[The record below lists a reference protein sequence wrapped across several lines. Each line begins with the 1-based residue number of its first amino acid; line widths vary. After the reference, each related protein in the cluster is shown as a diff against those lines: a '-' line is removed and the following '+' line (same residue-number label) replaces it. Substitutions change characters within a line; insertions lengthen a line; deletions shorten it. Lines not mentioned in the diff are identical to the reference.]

1 MAGLRLYLLGNPRL
15 ERNDKPVAIARR
27 KALALLAYLAATRQ
41 SHSRDEL
48 ATLFWPD
55 QNQSGARA
63 SLRRDLSSLKRV
75 LGAHALI
82 ADQAQIGFN
91 PEVDVWI
98 DAEDFQAKVTMPQS
112 HAHDH
117 QAVCADCL
125 VGVTEA
131 VELYVGDFMAGFNLP
146 DSPAFDE
153 WQFFETERL
162 RQLLAHALQSL
173 VRWHVDHGEY
183 EQGITYARRWLA
195 LDPLHEAAH
204 RQLMQ
209 LYAWAGQQSAAL
221 RQYQECVRLL
231 EEELRV
237 PPDGAT
243 TELYEAIRT
252 KQLASPHTE
261 QINRAPPAVVA
272 GPAPPGDTASTS
284 AAPSSLATASITSAA
299 QQQIRFCTAPDGVRI
314 AYSLLGDGPP
324 LIKAANWLS
333 HLEYDWHSPIWQH
346 WLIGLAQ
353 HHTLIRYDERGCGLS
368 DWAVDDFSFDAWV
381 RDLEAVIDAA
391 HAERFPLIGISK
403 GGSIAIAYAARHP
416 EKVSHLI
423 LYGAYA
429 RGRLIRHSNPQASQ
443 EADLMTNLI
452 RLGWGQETPAF
463 RQVFASTFM
472 PDGTLE
478 QYRWFDDLQRASASP
493 ENAARIYAGSNR
505 TDVRELAAQLRVPT
519 LVLHAR
525 GDMRVPLDEGRL
537 LAALVPGA
545 QLITLDS
552 NNHILLEHEPA
563 WQKFLTEVHHF
574 LEATPDQP
582 VSTRPIELAARS
594 RPRHQL
600 PAQPTSFI
608 GREQELADIRS
619 RMADDPACR
628 LLTLIGPG
636 GIGKTRLAIEA
647 ASHSLAV
654 FRDGAAL
661 IPLASIGTAEL
672 ILSALAEAL
681 DFNLAGPAE
690 PKVQLLNYL
699 RDKQLLLIFDN
710 FEHVLDGAHWLSAI
724 LGIAPQVKILVT
736 SRERLSLQE
745 EWAYAVQGMT
755 FPEADELNT
764 TALESY
770 SAVRLFMRQ
779 ARHAVANF
787 APTAD
792 DLHAIARIC
801 QLVEGSPLAVE
812 LAGAWV
818 NVLECAA
825 IADEVQRGLEVL
837 TAQRRDIAEH
847 HRSMRVVFD
856 RTWARLTAAE
866 RRVFQQL
873 SVFRGGFTRS
883 AAEQVADAALSSLS
897 ALADKSL
904 LHRDP
909 IGRYQ
914 IHELLRQYAAQHLAD
929 TPDDEARSY
938 DRHCS
943 YYAALLKADFQRI
956 LDGHQLDVARG
967 IEAEIGNIRA
977 AWSWALA
984 HSRIDFID
992 SAVPALWPYYQ
1003 FRCRYLEGANVLAR
1017 ALVCLRA
1024 VPTTEAIDRSRALTQ
1039 VSLAW
1044 LYIRLGRIVEA
1055 EECLAA
1061 ALIIYERR
1069 QMAPVMGVATDPR
1082 VAFGIIA
1089 SIRGNYVDMMRLGE
1103 EAVRLSEQSAHHWN
1117 RPYAFYLLTR
1127 AALVQGDY
1135 QRAQIYAQ
1143 EASAAAQRT
1152 GDRWFLAY
1160 CLIEL
1165 GNVALAQ
1172 DEFEQAKE
1180 HFQASYDIRRE
1191 FEDREGMA
1199 IALNRLG
1206 TVALRQ
1212 ERIAEAGVAY
1222 RQSLDF
1228 YRELDDKGGLASTQT
1243 GLGFVAVADE
1253 DYAAAAQHFRR
1264 ALDITQEL
1272 HYAPL
1277 TLWIL
1282 LGIGE
1287 MLLKTHQLERGV
1299 ELLALV
1305 VHHPA
1310 SEREAGRRA
1319 QRRLDRF
1326 HDRLSADRFAASY
1339 QSGRQLELDHVATRL
1354 LTDLL
1359 VWQSA
1364 STVSVGEHA

>member
-27 KALALLAYLAATRQ
+27 KALALLAYLATTRQ
-41 SHSRDEL
+41 LHSRDEL
-48 ATLFWPD
+48 ATLFWPG

-63 SLRRDLSSLKRV
+63 SLRRDLSGLRRAV
-75 LGAHALI
+75 GDPALI

-98 DAEDFQAKVTMPQS
+98 DVEDFRAKVAMPQS
-112 HAHDH
+112 HDHDH
-117 QAVCADCL
+117 QALCADCL

-131 VELYVGDFMAGFNLP
+131 VELYVGDFMAGFSLP
-146 DSPAFDE
+146 DSSAFDE

-162 RQLLAHALQSL
+162 RQLLAQALQSL
-173 VRWHVDHGEY
+173 IRWHIDHGEY
-183 EQGITYARRWLA
+183 EQGIAYARRWLA

-209 LYAWAGQQSAAL
+209 LYAWAGQHSAAL

-231 EEELRV
+231 EEELKV
-237 PPDGAT
+237 PPDKAT
-243 TELYEAIRT
+243 TELYKAIHA
-252 KQLASPHTE
+252 KQLALPRTE
-261 QINRAPPAVVA
+261 QIDRAPPVVVV

-284 AAPSSLATASITSAA
+284 ATPSSAATAGITSAV

-314 AYSLLGDGPP
+314 AYGLLGSGPP

-333 HLEYDWHSPIWQH
+333 HLEYDWHSPIWRH

-353 HHTLIRYDERGCGLS
+353 RHTLIRYDERGCGLS
-368 DWAVDDFSFDAWV
+368 DWDVPDISFDAWV
-381 RDLEAVIDAA
+381 RDLEAVIDTI
-391 HAERFPLIGISK
+391 HVERFPLIGISK

-478 QYRWFDDLQRASASP
+478 QYRWFDNLQRASASP
-493 ENAARIYAGSNR
+493 ENAASIYAGSNR

-537 LAALVPGA
+537 LAELIPGA

-563 WQKFLTEVHHF
+563 WHKFLTEVHHF

-582 VSTRPIELAARS
+582 ASARPIELAARS

-608 GREQELADIRS
+608 GRKQELADIRT
-619 RMADDPACR
+619 RTVDDPACR

-647 ASHSLAV
+647 ASHSLAA

-661 IPLASIGTAEL
+661 IPLTSVGMAEL

-681 DFNLAGPAE
+681 DFNLAGTAE
-690 PKVQLLNYL
+690 PKDQLLNYL

-710 FEHVLDGAHWLSAI
+710 FEHVLDGAHLLSAI
-724 LGIAPQVKILVT
+724 LGVAPQVKIMVT

-755 FPEADELNT
+755 FPQADDLNT
-764 TALESY
+764 AALETY
-770 SAVRLFMRQ
+770 SAVRLFVQR
-779 ARHAVANF
+779 AHHAVANF
-787 APTAD
+787 APTPS
-792 DLHAIARIC
+792 DLQAIARIC
-801 QLVEGSPLAVE
+801 QLVEGSPLAIE
-812 LAGAWV
+812 LAAAWV

-825 IADEVQRGLEVL
+825 IADEVQRGLQVL
-837 TAQRRDIAEH
+837 TTQRREMPEQ
-847 HRSMRVVFD
+847 HRSMEVVFD
-856 RTWARLTAAE
+856 QTWERLTAAE
-866 RRVFQQL
+866 RRVLQQL

-883 AAEQVADAALSSLS
+883 ASEQVADASLSTLS

-904 LHRDP
+904 LHWDP

-914 IHELLRQYAAQHLAD
+914 IHELLRQYVAQRLAD
-929 TPDDEARSY
+929 SPDDEARCY

-943 YYAALLKADFQRI
+943 YYATRLKADFQRI
-956 LDGHQLDVARG
+956 LDGHQLDVARS

-984 HSRIDFID
+984 HRRIDFID
-992 SAVPALWPYYQ
+992 SAVPALWPYYEY
-1003 FRCRYLEGANVLAR
+1003 RCRYLEGASVLAQ
-1017 ALVCLRA
+1017 ALACLLTQ
-1024 VPTTEAIDRSRALTQ
+1024 PTTEAIDRSRVLTQ

-1055 EECLAA
+1055 EECLTATMV
-1061 ALIIYERR
+1061 IYEHR
-1069 QMAPVMGVATDPR
+1069 QMPPVIGVATDPR
-1082 VAFGIIA
+1082 VALGIIA
-1089 SIRGNYVDMMRLGE
+1089 SIQGNYADMVRLGE
-1103 EAVRLSEQSAHHWN
+1103 EAVRLSELHAHHWN

-1127 AALVQGDY
+1127 AALIQGN
-1135 QRAQIYAQ
+1135 YAQ
-1143 EASAAAQRT
+1143 AKSYAQQASAAAQRT
-1152 GDRWFLAY
+1152 NDRWFLAY
-1160 CLIEL
+1160 CQIEL

-1172 DEFEQAKE
+1172 DEFEHGRE

-1212 ERIAEAGVAY
+1212 QHIAEAGAAY
-1222 RQSLDF
+1222 RQSLAL
-1228 YRELDDKGGLASTQT
+1228 YRELDDKGGLASTHN

-1253 DYAAAAQHFRR
+1253 DYAAAVQHFRR
-1264 ALDITQEL
+1264 ALQITQEL
-1272 HYAPL
+1272 HFAPL
-1277 TLWIL
+1277 ALWVL
-1282 LGIGE
+1282 LGMGE

-1319 QRRLDRF
+1319 QRCLDRF
-1326 HDRLSADRFAASY
+1326 RDQLPPNRFAASY
-1339 QSGRQLELDHVATRL
+1339 QSGRQLELDSVTTRL

-1359 VWQSA
+1359 VLQFTSETPA
-1364 STVSVGEHA
+1364 DERI